1 VSERSRNRD
10 GGVDAWSDFEGIRA
24 LTEVQRRGIETA
36 TELFDRF
43 IEDIDSPNVD
53 RLRVDGAL
61 ERFADPRADAAAA
74 VPQMRAAFARTID
87 LYADLFRQTFEVYA
101 DLVEAILRPRAAAVL
116 EAAGSGAPI
125 ALAGSPGR
133 EASGVVWIHNGTDAD
148 VAGVALRMTDLIA
161 HDGARIE
168 APLGSFSP
176 SGLDVA
182 AAASG
187 SATLSVRIPRSAGA
201 NVYYGH
207 VLAAGVPEASVP
219 TCLVVELAGDSRSGE

>member
-1 VSERSRNRD
+1 VTERD
-10 GGVDAWSDFEGIRA
+10 GNLPAFEGIRA
-24 LTEVQRRGIETA
+24 LTEVQRRGIEAA

-43 IEDIDSPNVD
+43 IEDIENLGAARP
-53 RLRVDGAL
+53 RVETAL
-61 ERFADPRADAAAA
+61 ERFAPPGGEAAAG
-74 VPQMRAAFARTID
+74 VPEMRAAFARTID

-101 DLVEAILRPRAAAVL
+101 DLVDAFLRPRTAAVAG
-116 EAAGSGAPI
+116 AADPGAPI
-125 ALAGSPGR
+125 ALTGSPGQ
-133 EASGVVWIHNGTDAD
+133 EASGMVWIHNPTDSG

-176 SGLDVA
+176 AGLDIP

-187 SATLSVRIPRSAGA
+187 SATLSVRIPSSAGA
-201 NVYYGH
+201 SVYYGH

-219 TCLVVELAGDSRSGE
+219 TCLAVGLARNGE